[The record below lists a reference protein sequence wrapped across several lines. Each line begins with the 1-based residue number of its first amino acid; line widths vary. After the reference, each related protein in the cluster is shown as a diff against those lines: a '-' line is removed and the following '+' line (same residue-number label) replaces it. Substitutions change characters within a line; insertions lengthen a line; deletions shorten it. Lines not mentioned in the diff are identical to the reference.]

1 MIISASRRTDLPAL
15 YAPWFMNR
23 VRAGWCL
30 VPNPFNPAQ
39 TSRISLVPEDVEL
52 FVFWTRD
59 PRPLLPHLDE
69 LQRGGYD
76 FFFLFSLLNYPRAL
90 EPGRPTSSVSLA
102 NFRELAQ
109 RVGPERVVWRYDPL
123 VYSNVTGPEWHVE
136 NYQRLARELR
146 GHTSRC
152 VVSFME
158 SYRKARKR
166 LAALATLK
174 SGSIEIGPWP
184 EDVLPELMR
193 RLSDIA
199 GENGMEMQSC
209 AQERD
214 FTEYGVRPGACIDAE
229 YIGQRLGIA
238 VNSDP
243 DSHQRPHCRC
253 AVSRDIGIYD
263 TCPSGCCYCYAVSD
277 FSRAR
282 GNRARHD
289 PEAPSLLPLPEPK
302 RSGQEQGRLLQGGFD

>member
-39 TSRISLVPEDVEL
+39 TSRISLAPEDVEL
-52 FVFWTRD
+52 FVFWTRN
-59 PRPLLPHLDE
+59 PCPLLPYLEE
-69 LQRGGYD
+69 LRRGGHD
-76 FFFLFSLLNYPRAL
+76 FLFLFSLLDYPRSM
-90 EPGRPTSSVSLA
+90 EPGRPASNVALA
-102 NFRELAQ
+102 VFQELSR
-109 RVGPERVVWRYDPL
+109 RVGPERIVWRYDPL

-136 NYQRLARELR
+136 NFQRLAQAFR

-152 VVSFME
+152 IVSLME
-158 SYRKARKR
+158 PYRKARKR
-166 LAALATLK
+166 LAALESLEF
-174 SGSIEIGPWP
+174 GGVEIGPWP
-184 EDVLPELMR
+184 EEMLPGLMR

-214 FTEYGVRPGACIDAE
+214 FTEQGVRPGACIDAE
-229 YIGQRLGIA
+229 YIGQRLGIV
-238 VNSDP
+238 VNHETDP
-243 DSHQRPHCRC
+243 HQRPHCRC
-253 AVSRDIGIYD
+253 AASRDIGIYD
-263 TCPSGCCYCYAVSD
+263 TCPAGCCYCYAVSD

-289 PEAPSLLPLPEPK
+289 PDAPSLLPLPKK
-302 RSGQEQGRLLQGGFD
+302 REEQGRLV